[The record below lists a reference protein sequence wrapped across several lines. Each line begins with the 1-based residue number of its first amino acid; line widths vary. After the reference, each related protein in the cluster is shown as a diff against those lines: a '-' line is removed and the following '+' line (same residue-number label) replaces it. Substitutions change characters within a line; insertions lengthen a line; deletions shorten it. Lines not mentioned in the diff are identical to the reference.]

1 MPILRVGRHPFGNG
15 LHFFF
20 LCRQSRTFLVTS
32 IFIHLSNG
40 PFALFPNGSEPFSGE
55 PLTKESPSI
64 RFSLFPSSPFA
75 KMSEENV
82 AWPLADA
89 ALTQEILDLLQSATH
104 IRQSKKGANEVTKAL
119 NRGTCEI
126 AILAADTEPLAILL
140 HIPLLCEDKGT
151 PYVYVPSKSLLG
163 RACGVSRSVI
173 AASINSNEAS
183 ELAGQI
189 KALRDKVERLAI

>member
-1 MPILRVGRHPFGNG
+1 MSKTVDQPPCATGRDADMFGMKPGLWPMPPSPRRSSISCSRRRTCVRPRRAPTRVCCFVLP
-15 LHFFF
+15 
-20 LCRQSRTFLVTS
+20 LVTCAPYA
-32 IFIHLSNG
+32 N
-40 PFALFPNGSEPFSGE
+40 
-55 PLTKESPSI
+55 
-64 RFSLFPSSPFA
+64 RR
-75 KMSEENV
+75 
-82 AWPLADA
+82 
-89 ALTQEILDLLQSATH
+89 AT
-104 IRQSKKGANEVTKAL
+104 VTKAL

-151 PYVYVPSKSLLG
+151 PYVYVPSKTMLG
-163 RACGVSRSVI
+163 RACGVSRAVI

>member
-1 MPILRVGRHPFGNG
+1 MMCV
-15 LHFFF
+15 
-20 LCRQSRTFLVTS
+20 
-32 IFIHLSNG
+32 
-40 PFALFPNGSEPFSGE
+40 
-55 PLTKESPSI
+55 
-64 RFSLFPSSPFA
+64 
-75 KMSEENV
+75 
-82 AWPLADA
+82 
-89 ALTQEILDLLQSATH
+89 
-104 IRQSKKGANEVTKAL
+104 VTKAL

>member
-1 MPILRVGRHPFGNG
+1 
-15 LHFFF
+15 
-20 LCRQSRTFLVTS
+20 
-32 IFIHLSNG
+32 
-40 PFALFPNGSEPFSGE
+40 
-55 PLTKESPSI
+55 
-64 RFSLFPSSPFA
+64 
-75 KMSEENV
+75 MSEENV
-82 AWPLADA
+82 GMLFLATEKKQQKHEEDANKTLFFTAWPLADA

>member
-1 MPILRVGRHPFGNG
+1 MPIAQVGHYLFGDG
-15 LHFFF
+15 CFDFF
-20 LCRQSRTFLVTS
+20 LGRISKILLPHHHQV
-32 IFIHLSNG
+32 
-40 PFALFPNGSEPFSGE
+40 FSF
-55 PLTKESPSI
+55 
-64 RFSLFPSSPFA
+64 RFSLFSSQTAVNLFRASLLPRNPLPIYLFFFHSFS